1 MSQDTAVQRQ
11 QRKIAKKIR
20 SRRRDLLLDI
30 KSMAAKLHLSADE
43 YQRFEDGQCQI
54 NPRLLNAICMELR
67 VPINDIA
74 SNDDNYHKVSQPT

>member
-1 MSQDTAVQRQ
+1 MTQDTFSQRQ

-43 YQRFEDGQCQI
+43 YQRFEDGQRQI

-67 VPINDIA
+67 VPISDIA
-74 SNDDNYHKVSQPT
+74 SNDDNYHKASQPT